1 MCLACEEQEY
11 FFRLWCVDFLARG
24 EMPPGVTM
32 EDLEALGLPPP
43 KPAAGDTGAEPVKRP
58 VGAALASEA
67 SGQRGDS
74 IVRAPDTRPVSGS
87 SARAANA
94 FACDSPDE

>member
-24 EMPPGVTM
+24 EMPPGLTA
-32 EDLEALGLPPP
+32 EDLQALGQPLP
-43 KPAAGDTGAEPVKRP
+43 KPAASSPKQELPKRP
-58 VGAALASEA
+58 
-67 SGQRGDS
+67 
-74 IVRAPDTRPVSGS
+74 
-87 SARAANA
+87 ARAANA

>member
-24 EMPPGVTM
+24 EMPPGVTA
-32 EDLEALGLPPP
+32 EDLRALGLPLP
-43 KPAAGDTGAEPVKRP
+43 KPAAASGRKQDLSKRP
-58 VGAALASEA
+58 P
-67 SGQRGDS
+67 
-74 IVRAPDTRPVSGS
+74 RAT
-87 SARAANA
+87 NA

>member
-11 FFRLWCVDFLARG
+11 FFRVWCVGFLARG

-32 EDLEALGLPPP
+32 EDLEAMGLPPP
-43 KPAAGDTGAEPVKRP
+43 KGTAAGPD
-58 VGAALASEA
+58 GAADGPSASA
-67 SGQRGDS
+67 K
-74 IVRAPDTRPVSGS
+74 APAP
-87 SARAANA
+87 AANA